1 MTNKISIIILTYNN
15 LKYTKNCIDSIKKYT
30 KDNTYEII
38 IIDNNSIDGTRDWL
52 KKQKN
57 IKIILNDDNKGFPI
71 GCNQGIEIAD
81 KENDIL
87 LLNNDTIVTKNW
99 LENLKICLYSD
110 NKIGA
115 VGSVCNQ
122 NENMQGVD
130 FTYDNLETMQK
141 LAEINNKLDSNK
153 WEEKVFLI
161 GFCLLIKREVIEKIK
176 KLDVN
181 YTPGYIEDNDLS
193 LRIISLGYK
202 LILCHDSFIHHY
214 LGTSFRKD
222 LDKFY
227 PILNKNRQYFK
238 RKWKFNTFCFD
249 EIKNYSLPLIENPK
263 KILEVNCGIGITL
276 LNLKYKYKNLVIE
289 GVQED
294 KNKYIICSKIFK
306 TYHNLRE
313 IKNQKYDYIL
323 IGNYLEQVNEPSK
336 FLEKIKKYMK
346 DDGFII
352 GEIHN
357 LNYITTLKELE
368 NGIWYE
374 KHKNEKNNFTIQDV
388 DKLLFQCNFKK
399 DNSILWKYNNIDDSE
414 INNDSKYFYYSFRYK
429 KN

>member
-1 MTNKISIIILTYNN
+1 MTNKTSIIILTYNN

-181 YTPGYIEDNDLS
+181 YTPY
-193 LRIISLGYK
+193 R
-202 LILCHDSFIHHY
+202 
-214 LGTSFRKD
+214 
-222 LDKFY
+222 
-227 PILNKNRQYFK
+227 RQ
-238 RKWKFNTFCFD
+238 
-249 EIKNYSLPLIENPK
+249 
-263 KILEVNCGIGITL
+263 
-276 LNLKYKYKNLVIE
+276 
-289 GVQED
+289 
-294 KNKYIICSKIFK
+294 
-306 TYHNLRE
+306 
-313 IKNQKYDYIL
+313 
-323 IGNYLEQVNEPSK
+323 
-336 FLEKIKKYMK
+336 
-346 DDGFII
+346 
-352 GEIHN
+352 
-357 LNYITTLKELE
+357 
-368 NGIWYE
+368 
-374 KHKNEKNNFTIQDV
+374 
-388 DKLLFQCNFKK
+388 
-399 DNSILWKYNNIDDSE
+399 
-414 INNDSKYFYYSFRYK
+414 
-429 KN
+429 

>member
-1 MTNKISIIILTYNN
+1 MTNKTSIIILTYNN

-141 LAEINNKLDSNK
+141 LAEINNKSDSNK

-227 PILNKNRQYFK
+227 PILNKNRQYFE

-289 GVQED
+289 GV
-294 KNKYIICSKIFK
+294 
-306 TYHNLRE
+306 
-313 IKNQKYDYIL
+313 
-323 IGNYLEQVNEPSK
+323 
-336 FLEKIKKYMK
+336 
-346 DDGFII
+346 
-352 GEIHN
+352 
-357 LNYITTLKELE
+357 
-368 NGIWYE
+368 
-374 KHKNEKNNFTIQDV
+374 
-388 DKLLFQCNFKK
+388 
-399 DNSILWKYNNIDDSE
+399 
-414 INNDSKYFYYSFRYK
+414 
-429 KN
+429 